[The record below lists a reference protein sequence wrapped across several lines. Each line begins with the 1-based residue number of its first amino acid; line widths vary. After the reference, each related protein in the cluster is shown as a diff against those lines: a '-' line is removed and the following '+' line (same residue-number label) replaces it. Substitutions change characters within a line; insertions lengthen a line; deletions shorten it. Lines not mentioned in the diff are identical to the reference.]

1 MPDSYIFDPFRLD
14 LRGGELLRDNLGV
27 ALEPK
32 VFALLSYLVTQRGR
46 LVGRRELLD
55 AIWPDAHVTDASLSQ
70 AVASLRTALGDDPRN
85 PRYIDTLPRRGYKF
99 IAEVK
104 EESETI
110 AGELSYHV
118 VFGLQDFVL
127 GPGEHVIGRAHD
139 AAVRINS
146 GEVSP
151 DELTHH
157 TALLV
162 LPDGS
167 QCIVP
172 EDGLT
177 IGRRADSGLELEDP
191 QVSRRQANVFY
202 REGALHVA
210 DLGSMNGTV
219 VSGERLVD
227 RHELREGDEIR
238 LGTIVLTFHTSGGSK
253 SSVTTPLGTKDEAN
267 G

>member
-1 MPDSYIFDPFRLD
+1 VPDSYTFDRFRLD

-146 GEVSP
+146 GEVSR
-151 DELTHH
+151 HH
-157 TALLV
+157 AR
-162 LPDGS
+162 
-167 QCIVP
+167 IVISRT
-172 EDGLT
+172 GVT
-177 IGRRADSGLELEDP
+177 IE
-191 QVSRRQANVFY
+191 
-202 REGALHVA
+202 